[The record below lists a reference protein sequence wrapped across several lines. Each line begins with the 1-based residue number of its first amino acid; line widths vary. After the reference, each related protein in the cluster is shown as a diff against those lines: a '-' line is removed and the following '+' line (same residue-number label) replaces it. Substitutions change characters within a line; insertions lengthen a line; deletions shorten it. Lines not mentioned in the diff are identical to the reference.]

1 MTSHLRSNTCLS
13 TAIYR
18 SWFSVQ
24 ARRREQR
31 FPCAAFSKPPQH
43 AGIPCGNAGF
53 LISSGVRCGGACAAT
68 KSSRKPWMRYGLTRI
83 ILQPPRYGLKCS
95 SKALSGGTTRAAA
108 RQGLL
113 PRRRGPRA
121 RNQAHPPRLDRCE
134 FVLRRGC
141 KPRRRLTSRTRLGR
155 RPPRAA
161 RQEQPAPRVRK
172 GVQADPRPFLIRSV
186 NAAAC
191 QIHVFQKFKLI
202 QVIFPLSFCKSHA
215 VTTHERIGRLRR
227 DRRG

>member
-1 MTSHLRSNTCLS
+1 MFL
-13 TAIYR
+13 
-18 SWFSVQ
+18 
-24 ARRREQR
+24 
-31 FPCAAFSKPPQH
+31 CADFSKLPTQPR
-43 AGIPCGNAGF
+43 IPCGNVGF
-53 LISSGVRCGGACAAT
+53 LPLLGVRCEGACAAM
-68 KSSRKPWMRYGLTRI
+68 KISKKPW
-83 ILQPPRYGLKCS
+83 PRYSLTNLHGSRCS
-95 SKALSGGTTRAAA
+95 PRASSGGTTRAAA
-108 RQGLL
+108 RPGRL

-141 KPRRRLTSRTRLGR
+141 KPRRRLTSRTRLSR
-155 RPPRAA
+155 PPPRAA
-161 RQEQPAPRVRK
+161 RQEQPARQSGK

-202 QVIFPLSFCKSHA
+202 QVISPLSFCKSHA